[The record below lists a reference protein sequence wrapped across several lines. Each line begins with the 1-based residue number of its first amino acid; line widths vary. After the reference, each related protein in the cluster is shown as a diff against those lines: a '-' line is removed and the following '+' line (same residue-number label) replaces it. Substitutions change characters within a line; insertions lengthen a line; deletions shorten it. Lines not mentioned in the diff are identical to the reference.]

1 MLAINI
7 SVYANVIYAFAKTEF
22 PNFLIY
28 TFSNHKSEYV
38 LKTYLKIIFS
48 KLFYCEIKITHV
60 GLEII
65 EEVNT
70 TLNVNSKNKNVSEAQ
85 F

>member
-70 TLNVNSKNKNVSEAQ
+70 TLNVNSKNKNLSEAQ

>member
-28 TFSNHKSEYV
+28 TFSNYKSEYV

-48 KLFYCEIKITHV
+48 KLFYCEIKLTHV